1 MPVYAYKGMT
11 TAGRA
16 TRGFVDAESA
26 RAARAKLRRD
36 GVFPTDLREGHA
48 SEAAAAQASSPRA
61 LRMPTFRRVSGM
73 DMALATRQL
82 STLVGAGIPLVEAL
96 GALSQQVETAR
107 LKSVLGLVRDR
118 VNEGASL
125 ADALAA
131 AGPFSDLYI
140 SMVRAGEAG
149 GALEQ
154 VLDRLAD
161 YLESQVRLRNKVTSI
176 LIYPSVMFVFAM
188 LVVVALVTVVLPQ
201 ITELLTSLNQKLP
214 WYTTLI
220 IDSSKF
226 IRQWWWAIVI
236 LLGGFVFA
244 VRTALRTDAGRER
257 WDRTKLKLPV
267 LGKVVRMLAISR
279 LTRTLSTLL
288 SGGIP
293 IVRSL
298 DIAKHVAA
306 NVMIGRAIE
315 AASESIMGGA
325 SLAKPLRASG
335 EFPPLVTHMIEV
347 GEQSGALEA
356 MLAKV
361 AENYDEQVE
370 TTMTRLTALLE
381 PLLILLMVG
390 MVVVIIFAT
399 LVPLLQVTSSLK

>member
-11 TAGRA
+11 SAGRA
-16 TRGFVDAESA
+16 TRGFVDADSP

-36 GVFPTDLREGHA
+36 GVFPTELAEGAEETKAGAPKPSALAGALPFLRRIAPMDL
-48 SEAAAAQASSPRA
+48 
-61 LRMPTFRRVSGM
+61 
-73 DMALATRQL
+73 ALATRQL
-82 STLVGAGIPLVEAL
+82 ATLVGASVPLVEAL
-96 GALSQQVETAR
+96 GALSQQVESAR
-107 LKSVLGLVRDR
+107 LKGVLGQVRDR

-125 ADALAA
+125 ADAMAQS
-131 AGPFSDLYI
+131 GVFSDLYV

-188 LVVVALVTVVLPQ
+188 VVVAALVTFVLPQ
-201 ITELLTSLNQKLP
+201 ITELLTNLKQELP
-214 WYTTLI
+214 WYTKAI
-220 IDSSKF
+220 I
-226 IRQWWWAIVI
+226 
-236 LLGGFVFA
+236 GGS
-244 VRTALRTDAGRER
+244 
-257 WDRTKLKLPV
+257 
-267 LGKVVRMLAISR
+267 KVVRGWWWLIALVAVSVVVGVRATLRTARGRATWDAWKLRLPVVGKVARILAIAR
-279 LTRTLSTLL
+279 FTRTLSTLL
-288 SGGIP
+288 AGGIP
-293 IVRSL
+293 IVKAL
-298 DIAKHVAA
+298 GIAKHVAN
-306 NVMIGRAIE
+306 NVVIGEAID
-315 AASESIMGGA
+315 AASESITGGS

-335 EFPPLVTHMIEV
+335 QFPPLVTHMVEV
-347 GEQSGALEA
+347 GEQSGELEP

-390 MVVVIIFAT
+390 IVVVIILAT